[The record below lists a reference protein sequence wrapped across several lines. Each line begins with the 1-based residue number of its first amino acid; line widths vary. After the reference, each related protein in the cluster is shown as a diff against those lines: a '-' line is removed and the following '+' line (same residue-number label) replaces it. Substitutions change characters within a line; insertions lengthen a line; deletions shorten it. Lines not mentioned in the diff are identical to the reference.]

1 MTASG
6 RQFFDRA
13 GDSFWTVDK
22 QTVTKL
28 REDVETKDRAVTDFS
43 HLITHQYRRAESGK
57 LNKRA
62 SEILN
67 KIDIGV
73 KSLRDAEKRR
83 TLEWLSSSSKAPP
96 DKQQELR
103 SKIDRDALK
112 SGQWLLDS
120 DVYSDWQKDPHS
132 FLWLYGA
139 SGCGKSCLC
148 STIIKDLLES
158 SARNDDTVV
167 VYWYFDNG
175 ESRTQ
180 NLQDL
185 LRFFLRQISARTDP
199 FPSIVQDLAE
209 RHELSNSNPDIAT
222 LFKALMET
230 VSSLGIN
237 VFFVFDAID
246 EYRAGDETLRAE
258 FLDILVKLTDAKI
271 TKLHLLVT
279 GIQEEDIQKTFDRLE
294 KSPTK
299 LNIEKL
305 VSEDLDAYLR
315 AKIDRYA
322 EDKPLWDTEIKSK
335 IEKTLKADGC
345 ALL

>member
-1 MTASG
+1 M
-6 RQFFDRA
+6 DRA

-43 HLITHQYRRAESGK
+43 HLITHQYRRTENEK
-57 LNKRA
+57 LNKQS

-73 KSLRDAEKRR
+73 KSLREAERRR

-96 DKQQELR
+96 DKQQKLR
-103 SKIDRDALK
+103 SMIDRDDLK
-112 SGQWLLDS
+112 SGQWLLES
-120 DVYSDWQKDPHS
+120 EVYSDWQKDPHS

-148 STIIKDLLES
+148 STIIKDLLDS
-158 SARNDDTVV
+158 SARNDDMVV
-167 VYWYFDNG
+167 VHWYFDNG
-175 ESRTQ
+175 ESKTQ
-180 NLQDL
+180 NLQAM
-185 LRFFLRQISARTDP
+185 LRFFLRQISARMDP

-222 LFKALMET
+222 LVETLTET
-230 VSSLGIN
+230 VSALGIN
-237 VFFVFDAID
+237 VFFVLDAID

-258 FLDILVKLTDAKI
+258 FLDILVKLADAKI
-271 TKLHLLVT
+271 PNLHLLVT
-279 GIQEEDIQKTFDRLE
+279 GIHEEDIQEAFDRLE
-294 KSPTK
+294 KPPTK
-299 LNIEKL
+299 FNIEKP

-315 AKIDRYA
+315 ANIDKYA
-322 EDKPLWDTEIKSK
+322 EKKPWWDTEIRSK

-345 ALL
+345 ALV